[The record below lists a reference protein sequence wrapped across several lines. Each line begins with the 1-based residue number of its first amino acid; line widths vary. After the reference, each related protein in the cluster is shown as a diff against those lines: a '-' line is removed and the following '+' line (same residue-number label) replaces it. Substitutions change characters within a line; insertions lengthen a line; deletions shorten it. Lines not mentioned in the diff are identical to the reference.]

1 MRLLTYKNLSGNDVV
16 IKKITLLNKYEEI
29 FLKEDC
35 DMLTPIFQISQ
46 DELENSQDINY
57 VYVPKFGRYYF
68 AHVKAVT
75 GGIFEIICEIDVLRS
90 FASDIRNSTQLV
102 TRQEKKISNYL
113 IDNLR
118 ILNANNEVVL
128 KNFGQKIT
136 DNDRYI
142 IGIVGGYG
150 ENE

>member
-16 IKKITLLNKYEEI
+16 SKKLTLLNEYEEI

-35 DMLTPIFQISQ
+35 DMLNPIFEISQ

-57 VYVPKFGRYYF
+57 VYVPKFARYYF
-68 AHVKAVT
+68 AHVKAKT
-75 GGIFEIICEIDVLRS
+75 GGIFEIQCEVDVLRS
-90 FASDIRNSTQLV
+90 FRSDIRESTQLV
-102 TRQEKKISNYL
+102 TRQEKKISPYL
-113 IDNLR
+113 VDNLR
-118 ILNANNEVVL
+118 ILNANSEVIL
-128 KNFGQKIT
+128 ENFGQKIS
-136 DNDRYI
+136 DNDRFI